1 MISGGKFIAAGGK
14 FPDGCGAGAVRVWGG
29 ELDGTFERAGTRP
42 ANKAC
47 KSTGLGRAAAAAAA
61 VETFALAGMSF
72 TSVAGGDLKASLLV
86 MEEKSFEMGV

>member
-29 ELDGTFERAGTRP
+29 ELDGTLERAGTRP

-47 KSTGLGRAAAAAAA
+47 KSTGLGRAAAAA

-86 MEEKSFEMGV
+86 MEEKSFEMEV

>member
-29 ELDGTFERAGTRP
+29 ELDGTLERAGTRP

-47 KSTGLGRAAAAAAA
+47 KSTGLGRAAAA

-86 MEEKSFEMGV
+86 MEGKSFEMEV